1 MRIMGLD
8 LGEKRIGVALS
19 DPMGWTAQAHSV
31 LQRGNNSCRVIADL
45 CAEYDVE
52 GIVLGWPLNMNGT
65 AGPKAAE
72 AEDFARQLTECTGL
86 KVELQDERLT
96 TKTAERV
103 LLQAD
108 VSRKKRRQ
116 VIDKMAAA
124 YILQVYLDSHKDHKG
139 MI

>member
-1 MRIMGLD
+1 MGLD

-31 LQRGNNSCRVIADL
+31 LTRDKNTCQVIAGL
-45 CAEYDVE
+45 CLEYDV
-52 GIVLGWPLNMNGT
+52 GKIVLGWPVNMNGT
-65 AGPKAAE
+65 TGPKAVE
-72 AEDFARQLTECTGL
+72 AEEFARQLAGCTGL

-116 VIDKMAAA
+116 VIDKLAAA
-124 YILQVYLDSHKDHKG
+124 FILQVYLDIHKD
-139 MI
+139 